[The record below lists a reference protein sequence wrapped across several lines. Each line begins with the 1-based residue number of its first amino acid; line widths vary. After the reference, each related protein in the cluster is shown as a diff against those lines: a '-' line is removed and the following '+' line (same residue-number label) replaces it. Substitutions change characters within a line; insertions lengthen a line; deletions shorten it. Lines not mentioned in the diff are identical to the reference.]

1 MVDCVSRDG
10 LHKCVDVFVYDKRPC
25 NGSKF
30 VYYGVN
36 LFESADGVREQRM
49 ADYIFKVRLRIM

>member
-1 MVDCVSRDG
+1 VVDSVSRDG

-30 VYYGVN
+30 VYYGAWVLCAFN
-36 LFESADGVREQRM
+36 GHGAV
-49 ADYIFKVRLRIM
+49 